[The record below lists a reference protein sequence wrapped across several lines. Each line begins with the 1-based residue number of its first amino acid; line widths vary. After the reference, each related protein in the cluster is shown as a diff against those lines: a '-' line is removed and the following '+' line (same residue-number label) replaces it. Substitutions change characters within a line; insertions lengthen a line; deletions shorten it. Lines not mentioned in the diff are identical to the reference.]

1 MLWKG
6 SQVQQEDDEEAVTI
20 NQGIGDIRF
29 TNILQLFS
37 LYFFFSITLL
47 SHFFY
52 TFFHPRHLPTPT
64 PTPTTHALYPRPT
77 TNDPRHLATLVIFW
91 GLISIA
97 TLRLRCHDLIYRCL
111 CANPNLSWNTINRT
125 HSYMYFWALF
135 LNKRVAASSSKGC
148 AFAGIAIVQQQ
159 NRKKKNNVKLGKYY
173 NVPLAC
179 SFFTLVPRLTLYLFI
194 RTGWKT
200 TKRSW
205 T

>member
-6 SQVQQEDDEEAVTI
+6 SQVPQEEDEEAVMI

-29 TNILQLFS
+29 TIILQLFS
-37 LYFFFSITLL
+37 IYFFFSITLL
-47 SHFFY
+47 SHFFH

-111 CANPNLSWNTINRT
+111 CANPTLFWNTINRM
-125 HSYMYFWALF
+125 HSYMYFWVLF
-135 LNKRVAASSSKGC
+135 LNKRAAASSIKGC

-159 NRKKKNNVKLGKYY
+159 HRKKKYK
-173 NVPLAC
+173 
-179 SFFTLVPRLTLYLFI
+179 I
-194 RTGWKT
+194 RQIL
-200 TKRSW
+200 
-205 T
+205 